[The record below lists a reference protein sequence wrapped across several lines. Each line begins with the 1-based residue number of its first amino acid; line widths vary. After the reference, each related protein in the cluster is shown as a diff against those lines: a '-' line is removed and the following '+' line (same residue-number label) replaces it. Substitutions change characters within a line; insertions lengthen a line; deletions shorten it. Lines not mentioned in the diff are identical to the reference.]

1 MSFPFGDWQFWA
13 VTASAAG
20 AVWMLV
26 RPFLG
31 PRAGEAADACQ
42 RCGVAA
48 AGAACR
54 GGGGGERLVVL
65 GKRTD

>member
-1 MSFPFGDWQFWA
+1 MSFPLGDWQFWA

-31 PRAGEAADACQ
+31 GGIGDATDPCQ

-54 GGGGGERLVVL
+54 GGGERLVVL

>member
-1 MSFPFGDWQFWA
+1 MTFPLGDWQFWA

-31 PRAGEAADACQ
+31 ARAGDAEDPCR
-42 RCGVAA
+42 RCTVAA

-54 GGGGGERLVVL
+54 DGGGRSRLVVL
-65 GKRTD
+65 GERTD

>member
-1 MSFPFGDWQFWA
+1 MSFPFADWQFWA

-31 PRAGEAADACQ
+31 GKAGGPADPCAGCPA
-42 RCGVAA
+42 AA
-48 AGAACR
+48 AGPACR
-54 GGGGGERLVVL
+54 GGGERLVALVT
-65 GKRTD
+65 KRR

>member
-1 MSFPFGDWQFWA
+1 MSFPLGDWQFWA

-31 PRAGEAADACQ
+31 PRAGEAADSCQ

-48 AGAACR
+48 SGAACR
-54 GGGGGERLVVL
+54 GGGGERLVVL
-65 GKRTD
+65 GKKRH